1 MTGPRIAAFVSP
13 HGFGH
18 AARSSAVML
27 ETERVGGAAFD
38 VFTTAP
44 RWFFEES
51 LGDRFDYH
59 EEVVDVG
66 FRQQSALHADV
77 PATVAALRGLLPFDA
92 DRVSRLADR
101 VRGAGCRAVLCDIA
115 PLGIAVAEAAGLPS
129 LLLENFSW
137 GWLYEP
143 YLREEAALGP
153 FGAELDRW
161 AAAATVHI
169 QARPMC
175 VRDEA
180 LRAVD
185 PIARP
190 PRRDREATRRELGI
204 PASAPLVVV
213 TMGGYSEDLSFV
225 PRLRE
230 VSDAHFL
237 ITGAIRTESGANLY
251 LFDNATPLYMPDVL
265 EAADAVVAKLGYGM
279 VSEVWRSG
287 LPFAQ
292 VTRPGFREMASL
304 ERFAQDE
311 LSGFLMDAAA
321 FSRGEWIARLPELLD
336 MPRRPHT
343 GGGAGE
349 VADILL
355 RLAD

>member
-1 MTGPRIAAFVSP
+1 
-13 HGFGH
+13 
-18 AARSSAVML
+18 ML
-27 ETERVGGAAFD
+27 ESARAGGAAFD
-38 VFTTAP
+38 SFTTAP

-51 LGDRFDYH
+51 LGDRFAYH

-66 FRQQSALHADV
+66 FRQRSALHADV
-77 PATVAALRGLLPFDA
+77 PATVAALRGLLPFGA

-101 VRGAGCRAVLCDIA
+101 VREAGCRAVFCDIA

-137 GWLYEP
+137 GWLYEQ
-143 YLREEAALGP
+143 YLRDEGALGSL
-153 FGAELDRW
+153 GAELDRW

-175 VRDEA
+175 VREEA
-180 LRAVD
+180 LRAVV
-185 PIARP
+185 PIGRP
-190 PRRDREATRRELGI
+190 PRRARGATRRALGI
-204 PASAPLVVV
+204 PESATLVVV
-213 TMGGYSEDLSFV
+213 TMGGYAEDLSFV

-237 ITGAIRTESGANLY
+237 VTGATRTEAAANLHF
-251 LFDNATPLYMPDVL
+251 FDNATPLYMPDVL
-265 EAADAVVAKLGYGM
+265 EAADTVVAKLGYGI

-304 ERFAQDE
+304 ERFAADE
-311 LSGFLMDAAA
+311 LSGFLMDAGA
-321 FSRGEWIARLPELLD
+321 FSQGDWIDRLPELLD

-349 VADILL
+349 VADALL
-355 RLAD
+355 RLAV

>member
-143 YLREEAALGP
+143 YLRKEPALGR

-161 AAAATVHI
+161 STTATAHV

-175 VRDEA
+175 LRDEG

-185 PIARP
+185 PIGRP
-190 PRRDREATRRELGI
+190 PRRDRGETRRALGL
-204 PASAPLVVV
+204 PADVPLIVV
-213 TMGGYSEDLSFV
+213 TMGGYEEDLSFV
-225 PRLRE
+225 PRLQE
-230 VSDAHFL
+230 VEDAHFL
-237 ITGAIRTESGANLY
+237 VTGAGRTEAIANVHF
-251 LFDNATPLYMPDVL
+251 FDNATPLYMPDVL

-279 VSEVWRSG
+279 VSEVWRAG
-287 LPFAQ
+287 LPFAH
-292 VTRPGFREMASL
+292 VTRPGFREMESL
-304 ERFAQDE
+304 ERFAADE
-311 LSGFLMDAAA
+311 FSGFLLDADA
-321 FSRGEWIARLPELLD
+321 FSRGAWIPRLGELVS
-336 MPRRPHT
+336 MPRRPHA
-343 GGGAGE
+343 GGGAGD
-349 VADILL
+349 VADMLL
-355 RLAD
+355 GMAV

>member
-1 MTGPRIAAFVSP
+1 MSGPRIAAFVSP

-27 ETERVGGAAFD
+27 EAARAGGAAFD
-38 VFTTAP
+38 IFTTAP
-44 RWFFEES
+44 RWFFDES
-51 LGDRFDYH
+51 LGDLFAYH

-66 FRQQSALHADV
+66 FRQRSALHADV

-92 DRVSRLADR
+92 DRVSHLADR
-101 VRGAGCRAVLCDIA
+101 VREAGCRAVLCDIA

-143 YLREEAALGP
+143 YLHEEPALAS

-161 AAAATVHI
+161 AGAATVHI

-175 VRDEA
+175 LRDEA
-180 LRAVD
+180 VRAVD
-185 PIARP
+185 PIGRP
-190 PRRDREATRRELGI
+190 PRRDRESTRRDLRI
-204 PASAPLVVV
+204 PMDAPLVVV
-213 TMGGYSEDLSFV
+213 TMGGYAEDLSFV
-225 PRLRE
+225 PRLR
-230 VSDAHFL
+230 DNADTHFL
-237 ITGAIRTESGANLY
+237 VTGAARTEAAANLHF
-251 LFDNATPLYMPDVL
+251 FDNATPLYMPDVL

-292 VTRPGFREMASL
+292 VTRPDFREMASL
-304 ERFAQDE
+304 ERFAEEE
-311 LSGFLMDAAA
+311 LCGFLMDAGA
-321 FSRGEWIARLPELLD
+321 FSRGEWIARLPELLG
-336 MPRRPHT
+336 MPRRPHL

-349 VADILL
+349 VADSLL
-355 RLAD
+355 HLAV